1 MEEVAEEN
9 NLFVIQDDMWE
20 EDVMETYLKDGKLLI
35 CAMGPG
41 DFTDNGHFIVI
52 KGYSDGKFLVND
64 PFSTANSSKKWDYET
79 IADQCRHIWAFELIQ
94 KNDMYRIYE

>member
-1 MEEVAEEN
+1 M
-9 NLFVIQDDMWE
+9 
-20 EDVMETYLKDGKLLI
+20 I